1 MNANSEPLL
10 TLDDVSFGYDRTAVL
25 SAVNL
30 QLRPGSFTGLLGSN
44 GCGKSTLIKTIL
56 GIIPPVS
63 GRLTVHPVGGRPAI
77 FGYVPQREALDPLFP
92 LSSFEVTLMGAC
104 GRVGPGRFFSS
115 EDKEHARHCLRE
127 TGAEALARKRFS
139 ELSGGQKQR
148 VLIARA
154 LTAKPDFLLLDEP
167 TSGIDAA
174 ASRGILE
181 LLTRLHQQQ
190 QITLLMVSHDL
201 PAVRRTVQDVIWIR
215 EGMVRHGPVAELLSR
230 DKIEEILHLELS

>member
-10 TLDDVSFGYDRTAVL
+10 TLDDVSVGYDRTAVL

-30 QLRPGSFTGLLGSN
+30 QLRHGSFTGLLGSN

-115 EDKEHARHCLRE
+115 GDKEHARHCLRE

-139 ELSGGQKQR
+139 ELSGDR
-148 VLIARA
+148 SNASSLPARSRRSRIFSCSMNPPPA
-154 LTAKPDFLLLDEP
+154 STPRP
-167 TSGIDAA
+167 RA
-174 ASRGILE
+174 ASL
-181 LLTRLHQQQ
+181 
-190 QITLLMVSHDL
+190 SCS
-201 PAVRRTVQDVIWIR
+201 PASISSNR
-215 EGMVRHGPVAELLSR
+215 
-230 DKIEEILHLELS
+230 